1 MWVCSCPSDCLLF
14 SVEKPIDHD
23 GVALCRISP
32 TRARSFATNHTRST
46 VYGYTCRIGKDNFAA
61 IGNSLWID
69 SAMAVLQS
77 ATVPRCVLAGT
88 FVMPVNRDAC
98 ECWMLGSE
106 RLVRENQNEPDC
118 KN

>member
-14 SVEKPIDHD
+14 GVEKPIDDD

-32 TRARSFATNHTRST
+32 TRARSFATDHTRST
-46 VYGYTCRIGKDNFAA
+46 VHGYTCRIGKDNFAT
-61 IGNSLWID
+61 IWNSLWID

-77 ATVPRCVLAGT
+77 VAVPRCVLPRT
-88 FVMPVNRDAC
+88 FAMPVNRDAC
-98 ECWMLGSE
+98 ERQMLGSE